1 MASPVNSSGAIEMPQ
16 RFVDIDLSPPPPSP
30 SQQQHRNPA
39 PNFRLPVD
47 SEHKAKKLDLFS
59 FAQPHMRSFHLSW
72 IAFFTCFTST
82 FAAPPLIP
90 VIRDNLDLT
99 KLDVGRASIASIS
112 GSILSRFLMGP
123 VCDLVGPR
131 YGCAILIM
139 ITAPPVFCM
148 PLVSDPT
155 GFIIVRFCIGFSLAT
170 FVSCQFWMS
179 TMFNTKI
186 VGMANGFTGGWGD
199 FGGGVTQLLMPLLY
213 QLILKFGANDFTAW
227 RIAFYVPGL
236 MHVFMGLAVLIL
248 GQDLPDGN
256 YRDLKEQGH
265 KTKDS
270 FGKSRE
276 KLCPWASLLCSDLGK
291 KMFLDKF
298 CSVEKCIRSCRD
310 AFTFFLLLLLGIL
323 TLLFLVLIFLL
334 FLQVLR
340 NAAKNYRTWLFA
352 FVYGYSF
359 GVELTVFNNIA
370 EYFYDE
376 FGLHLG
382 TAGIVASIFGL
393 ANFISRP
400 MGGILSDVIARSYGM
415 RGRLWILF
423 LFQTVGGLMC
433 VLLGFMN
440 TLGTAIGI
448 VILFSIFLQAACGA
462 TFGIVPFVSRR
473 SLGVLAGLTGGGGNL
488 GGVVTQLIFFTNE
501 TFSFEAGFSL
511 MGAMSVG
518 CSLALL
524 GVYFPQWGGMLCRAS
539 SDPGATEEAYY
550 LAEWS
555 EEEKAKGMHLT
566 ALKFAENSHSERGRM
581 RSGASSQPQPS
592 AVVNPIL

>member
-270 FGKSRE
+270 FGK
-276 KLCPWASLLCSDLGK
+276 
-291 KMFLDKF
+291 
-298 CSVEKCIRSCRD
+298 
-310 AFTFFLLLLLGIL
+310 
-323 TLLFLVLIFLL
+323 
-334 FLQVLR
+334 VLR